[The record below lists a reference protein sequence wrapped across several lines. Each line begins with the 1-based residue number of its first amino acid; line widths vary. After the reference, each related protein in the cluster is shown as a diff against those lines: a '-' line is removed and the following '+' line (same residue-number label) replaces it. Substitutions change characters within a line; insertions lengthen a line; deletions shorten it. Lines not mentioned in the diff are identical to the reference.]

1 MIKVKSSYLLTS
13 SLLVA
18 VAATARADGD
28 HNTSLRRLYD
38 QSTYM
43 TSDVTFPAYDYIVA
57 QGGDI
62 DVGRMQFGIRQD
74 STGDHIDN
82 TLGGLFQGP
91 SAVYEGC
98 VVSNGKVCASC
109 HRPDGR
115 RFRLPVPP
123 LRNSIPASD
132 PLLNGESAESQG
144 DPRTQYI
151 FEQLGLAKIR
161 VNRFNPL
168 LPETSP
174 FRKAFAWRKTQ
185 TIINLAFGQ
194 SMLTDGRA
202 RHGIEQARGAAFTH
216 TQDTDNR
223 FDDIVNPKL
232 PNIAAYQMTEFS
244 QPELADLL
252 DPSAP
257 LHDALVNDP
266 FYTVHPKTRQER
278 RGQEVFAQYCLSCH
292 NTPNVFGNVEHVP
305 GTPPNFPPI
314 YGHTMD
320 VGVAQQNMRHL
331 DFRYYDVATAT
342 YSPIVL
348 PLVRQDGVIVNVTV
362 VDDLGSAFVSGR
374 YEDMHRFKVPQ
385 LRNIKDLGPYFHDD
399 SAATLED
406 VVDYFNSD
414 AYNDSP
420 DGSTHPIHM
429 SFRERND
436 LLAFLKIL

>member
-1 MIKVKSSYLLTS
+1 MIKLKSRYLLTS
-13 SLLVA
+13 IFGVA
-18 VAATARADGD
+18 VAATAKADSD
-28 HNTSLRRLYD
+28 NAPLREIFDDSAYL
-38 QSTYM
+38 
-43 TSDVTFPAYDYIVA
+43 TSDVTFPANDYITS
-57 QGGDI
+57 QGGD
-62 DVGRMQFGIRQD
+62 VNLGRMQFGLRLD
-74 STGDHIDN
+74 STGEHIDN

-132 PLLNGESAESQG
+132 PVLTGQEAESQG
-144 DPRTQYI
+144 DPRTQYV
-151 FEQLGLAKIR
+151 FEQLGLTKIR

-174 FRKAFAWRKTQ
+174 FRQAFGWRKTQ

-194 SMLTDGRA
+194 ALLTDGRA

-216 TQDTDNR
+216 TQDTDKR
-223 FDDIVNPKL
+223 FDDIVNPNL

-252 DPSAP
+252 DPNAP

-266 FYTVHPKTRQER
+266 FYTVHPQTKAEKQGED
-278 RGQEVFAQYCLSCH
+278 VFLHYCLSCH
-292 NTPNVFGNVEHVP
+292 NTPNVFGNIEHIP
-305 GTPPNFPPI
+305 GSPPNFPPI
-314 YGHTMD
+314 YGHMFD
-320 VGVAQQNMRHL
+320 IGVAQQNKRNL
-331 DFRYYDVATAT
+331 DFRNYDVSTNT
-342 YSPIVL
+342 YQAIVL
-348 PLVRQDGVIVNVTV
+348 PLMREDGVIVNVTV

-374 YEDMHRFKVPQ
+374 FEDAHRFKVPQ

-399 SAATLED
+399 SAATLEE
-406 VVDYFNSD
+406 VVDYFDSD
-414 AYNDSP
+414 AYNRSA
-420 DGSTHPIHM
+420 DGSQHPIHM
-429 SFRERND
+429 NGEERD
-436 LLAFLKIL
+436 ALLAFLRIL